1 MKQFMKSLLT
11 DEQGAFSSKRLMGII
26 ACLVIF
32 TTSLSVMV
40 FKDLNV
46 PSDSLIDSI
55 TFIALGCLGL
65 SSADK
70 FSKK

>member
-11 DEQGAFSSKRLMGII
+11 DEQGAFSSKRLMGIL

-32 TTSLSVMV
+32 TASLSVMV

-46 PSDSLIDSI
+46 PPDNLIDSI

>member
-32 TTSLSVMV
+32 TASLSVMV

-46 PSDSLIDSI
+46 PPDSLIDSI